1 MGSKAA
7 VAFANIFMSRIETE
21 IISKSKTQPLER
33 KRYIDNAFSLWET
46 GREIILQFVLEA
58 NTHPR
63 LRSRV

>member
-21 IISKSKTQPLER
+21 IISKSKTQPLEW
-33 KRYIDNAFSLWET
+33 KRYIDHAFSLWET

-63 LRSRV
+63 LLSRV